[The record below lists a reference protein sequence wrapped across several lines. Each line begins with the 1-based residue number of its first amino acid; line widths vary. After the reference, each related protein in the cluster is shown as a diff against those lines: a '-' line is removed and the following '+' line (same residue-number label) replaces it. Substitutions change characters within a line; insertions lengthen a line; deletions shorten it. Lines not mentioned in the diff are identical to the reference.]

1 MLRKIEFIR
10 KGRHEI
16 FHLRHVICKSHAL
29 SSQKIIMIIS
39 LTIHSFIYVR
49 IQRITYLF
57 THYFVYSFNLVQI
70 TIIFLLQYKFEFYH
84 VTVTVILTI
93 FLPNT
98 TLLGYLCRVLL
109 NAQDGSVAILQ
120 KLLFF

>member
-1 MLRKIEFIR
+1 MKQLEKCSTSGMNGLFRANKLLRKIEFIG

-29 SSQKIIMIIS
+29 SSQQIILIIS

-57 THYFVYSFNLVQI
+57 TH
-70 TIIFLLQYKFEFYH
+70 
-84 VTVTVILTI
+84 
-93 FLPNT
+93 
-98 TLLGYLCRVLL
+98 
-109 NAQDGSVAILQ
+109 
-120 KLLFF
+120 